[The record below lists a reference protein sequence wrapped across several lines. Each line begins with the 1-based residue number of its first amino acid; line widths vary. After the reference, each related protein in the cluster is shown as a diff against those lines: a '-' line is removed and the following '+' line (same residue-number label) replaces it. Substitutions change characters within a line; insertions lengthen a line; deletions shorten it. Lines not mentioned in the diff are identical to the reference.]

1 MSFCKQCGA
10 ALEGE
15 PRFCSQCGSAT
26 NGSAPA
32 AEEKRFCTNC
42 GAPMERGG
50 VYCSQCGAAPR
61 RSCALYQPYVGGWL
75 VWSIITSIVFFP
87 IGLGALAFSL
97 AARFVASSYAEAKS
111 LARCAFLWNLVMW
124 ILPIF
129 CFVFGTIGI
138 LCHLLFFSVF
148 AAIL

>member
-26 NGSAPA
+26 NGATHA
-32 AEEKRFCTNC
+32 AEEKRFCSNC
-42 GAPMERGG
+42 GAPIERGG
-50 VYCSQCGAAPR
+50 GCSQCGATSR
-61 RSCALYQPYVGGWL
+61 RPCVLYQPYVGGWL
-75 VWSIITSIVFFP
+75 VWSIITAIVFFP

-97 AARFVASSYAEAKS
+97 AARFVASSYSEAKS
-111 LARCAFLWNLVMW
+111 LSCCALLWNIVMW
-124 ILPIF
+124 FLPILLF
-129 CFVFGTIGI
+129 LFGALGI
-138 LCHLLFFSVF
+138 LGHLLLFGVF

>member
-15 PRFCSQCGSAT
+15 PRFCFQCGSAT
-26 NGSAPA
+26 NGAPHA

-42 GAPMERGG
+42 GAPMGRGG

-75 VWSIITSIVFFP
+75 VWSIITAIVFFP

-97 AARFVASSYAEAKS
+97 AARFVASSYSEAKS
-111 LARCAFLWNLVMW
+111 LSCCALLWNIVMW
-124 ILPIF
+124 FLPILLF
-129 CFVFGTIGI
+129 LVGGLWI
-138 LCHLLFFSVF
+138 LGHLLLLGVF